1 MTLAGIK
8 PGDLV
13 RVAGSHAVVVE
24 KERGRL
30 LVLWIGSNSSRW
42 VKAGEVEAHWRRTG
56 R

>member
-1 MTLAGIK
+1 MTLAGVK
-8 PGDLV
+8 PGDVV
-13 RVAGSHAVVVE
+13 RVAASHAVVLE

-42 VKAGEVEAHWRRTG
+42 VKARELEAHWRRAG